1 MVIRQE
7 SKRLE
12 AMWLPPTSNTRICL
26 LQSCDK
32 NASLVTFTL
41 YAGELSDES
50 EIETQVR
57 WRLYFCAKSF
67 HSPLR
72 VPSAPICRMAPQ
84 PQERRMTSSVG
95 STIRARA
102 DRKSEA

>member
-1 MVIRQE
+1 
-7 SKRLE
+7 
-12 AMWLPPTSNTRICL
+12 MWLPPTSNTRIWL

-32 NASLVTFTL
+32 NASMVTFTL
-41 YAGELSDES
+41 YAEEFSEES
-50 EIETQVR
+50 EIEWQLR
-57 WRLYFCAKSF
+57 AKPF

-84 PQERRMTSSVG
+84 PQERRITSSVG
-95 STIRARA
+95 STMRARD